1 MGDTDMREHE
11 LRYKIDAEIHSR
23 PPLSIPT
30 PGRILHFAWL
40 TGFRKKVNPG
50 AAVKKALRLL
60 DKGLSTFESPQ
71 IIVETDNLKI
81 KWEQHSEFASFT
93 LVLLNESEDGK
104 KLANRITEILDTHKG
119 KRLIACQLYVI
130 GGIQAL
136 PENTIRELVGFN
148 QSAGAIIGGDT
159 GKVWTDFRI
168 DMDGF
173 SKIVLW
179 LDSVV
184 PSRAGRITQR
194 LLEIET
200 YRMMAMLGFPVARK
214 AHGILSEIE
223 GRFSTIIHDVSL
235 QDMELE
241 SLKHWFEKLQ
251 AVSSEVSR
259 LIDQT
264 EYRLSATHAYSAIVQ
279 QRLQDLREESME
291 GKTRLSVF
299 LERRMGPAMATC
311 ESLRRRQDK
320 LLARIDS
327 ASAMFQGHMEIA
339 MGLQNNAILKTI
351 KTNAEQQVKLQ
362 HTVEGL
368 SVVAISYYLLGIIS
382 LLLKGGEKAGLFSG
396 WEILAA
402 ILAPPAIAA
411 VWLFLRRLKNKI

>member
-1 MGDTDMREHE
+1 
-11 LRYKIDAEIHSR
+11 
-23 PPLSIPT
+23 
-30 PGRILHFAWL
+30 
-40 TGFRKKVNPG
+40 
-50 AAVKKALRLL
+50 
-60 DKGLSTFESPQ
+60 
-71 IIVETDNLKI
+71 
-81 KWEQHSEFASFT
+81 
-93 LVLLNESEDGK
+93 
-104 KLANRITEILDTHKG
+104 
-119 KRLIACQLYVI
+119 
-130 GGIQAL
+130 
-136 PENTIRELVGFN
+136 
-148 QSAGAIIGGDT
+148 
-159 GKVWTDFRI
+159 
-168 DMDGF
+168 
-173 SKIVLW
+173 
-179 LDSVV
+179 
-184 PSRAGRITQR
+184 
-194 LLEIET
+194 
-200 YRMMAMLGFPVARK
+200 
-214 AHGILSEIE
+214 
-223 GRFSTIIHDVSL
+223 
-235 QDMELE
+235 
-241 SLKHWFEKLQ
+241 
-251 AVSSEVSR
+251 